1 MKITVAATM
10 LLACFTAYGVQ
21 AENVDLLLVLA
32 ADVSRSIDDGAFNLQ
47 RKGYAAAMTDPR
59 VLRAIT
65 GGRNRAIAVTFIE
78 WSGASDQ
85 NVVVDWSVVRDEE
98 AAGVVAATILAAP
111 RSFAGRTSIS
121 GNRLRDGT
129 VCRCTRRGLQAC
141 PRHLRGRGQ
150 QFRSRRY

>member
-1 MKITVAATM
+1 MKTTAAIIT
-10 LLACFTAYGVQ
+10 LLASLAGIAVAR
-21 AENVDLLLVLA
+21 AETVDLLLVLA
-32 ADVSRSIDDGAFNLQ
+32 ADVSRSIDDGEFNLQ

-78 WSGASDQ
+78 WSGASEQ

-121 GNRLRDGT
+121 GAIDCAMERFAVAPAEGYKRVLDISGDGDNN
-129 VCRCTRRGLQAC
+129 
-141 PRHLRGRGQ
+141 
-150 QFRSRRY
+150 S